1 MFKSPNTHNGS
12 GCMRSLDSVDRDLLQ
27 HNREHHP
34 QLQAA
39 TQITHRDTTLCSPL
53 PALPSADRTRGWRP
67 EIKPGGTCLL
77 SLRPTCT
84 WAPLRSAYRIPGIG
98 NIKTGLFSLS
108 GCRQDWI
115 ITIIWSFKEIKPI
128 QSLSKWH
135 TWLVM
140 ENNDVSIVCGW
151 LQV

>member
-1 MFKSPNTHNGS
+1 MFKSPNTPQWQWVYEIP
-12 GCMRSLDSVDRDLLQ
+12 CSVDRDLLQ

-34 QLQAA
+34 QPQAA
-39 TQITHRDTTLCSPL
+39 TQITHRDTTLCSP
-53 PALPSADRTRGWRP
+53 PPSLPSADRTRGWRP

-84 WAPLRSAYRIPGIG
+84 WAPLRSAYRILGIG